1 MAVHVLI
8 RNRDIRITQ
17 PGIQKDSAGDCI
29 DLNRSKHLRLL
40 FIAADFIEAAHSVQ
54 NIQHLCNIFVSIHMP
69 NKTDHSD
76 SGTGIQSI
84 YDALRIYRITII
96 LQPQCR
102 DSCHR
107 RQNKVCDPGMAD
119 DRQVGQCSRQVQRL
133 DDAALRKIQTGDRR
147 AIEIDVLDIRAAMT
161 LEQKA
166 TIPEVIAAKE
176 TLAKAKSD
184 TFWNTATLPE
194 IDKIREEMRG
204 LMHFLKREI
213 RHKIINVTDQ
223 VLFEREGEEFTQPS
237 NLESYYERARRYVDE
252 NYDEPALNKLR
263 NNIPLDEEDW
273 ETLERIFWS
282 EVGTAEEYKREIHT
296 ADDEDIPLGKFV
308 RSLTGLDKAT
318 AEQAFNEFLDTGL
331 YTQEQITFVRYIIDW
346 LVQYGTLARQEMAYD
361 EFSGGM
367 DVTEVFEDNII
378 LFQRIMT
385 VVDNIN
391 ANAMPLAA

>member
-1 MAVHVLI
+1 
-8 RNRDIRITQ
+8 
-17 PGIQKDSAGDCI
+17 
-29 DLNRSKHLRLL
+29 
-40 FIAADFIEAAHSVQ
+40 
-54 NIQHLCNIFVSIHMP
+54 
-69 NKTDHSD
+69 
-76 SGTGIQSI
+76 
-84 YDALRIYRITII
+84 
-96 LQPQCR
+96 
-102 DSCHR
+102 
-107 RQNKVCDPGMAD
+107 
-119 DRQVGQCSRQVQRL
+119 
-133 DDAALRKIQTGDRR
+133 
-147 AIEIDVLDIRAAMT
+147 MT

-204 LMHFLKREI
+204 LMHFL
-213 RHKIINVTDQ
+213 
-223 VLFEREGEEFTQPS
+223 
-237 NLESYYERARRYVDE
+237 
-252 NYDEPALNKLR
+252 
-263 NNIPLDEEDW
+263 
-273 ETLERIFWS
+273 
-282 EVGTAEEYKREIHT
+282 KREIHT